1 MNICCMKF
9 INSLLFIYQVNIK
22 CNDNN
27 IMFTCDTYNSN
38 DVYNKKHLIAQKIWK
53 KNDHFLL
60 NWHVYVDKQSI
71 SKFII

>member
-1 MNICCMKF
+1 MIEIDIHTPNTFLMNICCMKF

-38 DVYNKKHLIAQKIWK
+38 DVYNKKHLIAQKI
-53 KNDHFLL
+53 
-60 NWHVYVDKQSI
+60 
-71 SKFII
+71 